1 MRHMIK
7 LKVFQLMLLLAGTAN
22 AFQNDEFAD
31 LGGSLIKPEGHKGHI
46 LFVNSQRSIP
56 LNIIKEQASY
66 IEHEL
71 KFHII
76 ITNGEFSIPPKPFES
91 EAALFIIESRE
102 YPTLLSAP
110 EDGWAMVNFSK
121 IKDVNTSCYYN
132 RARKELLR
140 GFLMLGG
147 AFNSQFPHPL
157 VRCVTNAKQLDD
169 IKTCEF
175 PYDALDRMEE
185 YLKGYG
191 ISTYKLCSY
200 VEACNEGW
208 APQPTNDVQK
218 AIWDRVYTPPSKPI
232 KITYDK
238 DKQKPVVK

>member
-1 MRHMIK
+1 MRIMIK
-7 LKVFQLMLLLAGTAN
+7 QAVFQLILLLATTAN
-22 AFQNDEFAD
+22 SSYKDEFAE
-31 LGGSLIKPEGHKGHI
+31 LGGSLIKPEGNNGRI

-56 LNIIKEQASY
+56 LNVIKEQASY

-76 ITNGEFSIPPKPFES
+76 ITNGEFSIPRKPFES
-91 EAALFIIESRE
+91 EAALFIIESNE
-102 YPTLLSAP
+102 YPTILSAP

-121 IKDVNTSCYYN
+121 IKDDKTPCYYN

-140 GFLMLGG
+140 GFLMLAG

-157 VRCVTNAKQLDD
+157 VRCVTDAKQLDD
-169 IKTCEF
+169 IASYEF
-175 PYDALDRMEE
+175 PYDTLDRMVE

-218 AIWDRVYTPPSKPI
+218 AIWDRVYTPPTKPI